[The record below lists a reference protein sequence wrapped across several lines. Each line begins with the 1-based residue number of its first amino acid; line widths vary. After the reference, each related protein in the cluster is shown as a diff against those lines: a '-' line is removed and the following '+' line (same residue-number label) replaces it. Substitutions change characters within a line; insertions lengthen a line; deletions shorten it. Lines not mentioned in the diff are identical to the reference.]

1 MIRETSL
8 SDSNDSDKKRYL
20 SIDVFKGLAVL
31 LMVFANT
38 FSPFENV
45 PSWTQHAVDFGL
57 TYVDLVAPFFIF
69 MVALN
74 FKLSYTYRI
83 DKKGKKNTYFR
94 FIRRYL
100 IFIGLGLI
108 LTIYVA
114 SGEFYLRWGTLQI
127 LGTAGLV
134 LLFLIDLKTS
144 LRLIISLV
152 LLSIYQIILLT
163 DLSTVIYNSI
173 EGGVLGMFSWTP
185 MMLLSSCIVDGL
197 MKDKVKE
204 YFLYGGVV
212 LTSLG
217 IIFSY
222 YIPFSRAYISI
233 SYTIISVGISS
244 ILYYIIYYIF
254 EVLAQ
259 NNPKLTKEKFFSVV
273 GKNAFI
279 LYLLD
284 FMIAYSVYYFVP
296 WDAPAILIFLIA
308 FISVFGIWIIAYFM
322 DKAKMYIVI

>member
-1 MIRETSL
+1 MIRDTSL
-8 SDSNDSDKKRYL
+8 SDSNDSNKKRYL

-57 TYVDLVAPFFIF
+57 TYVDLVAPFFVF

-74 FKLSYTYRI
+74 FKISYNHRI
-83 DKKGKKNTYFR
+83 EYKGKKNTYLR

-100 IFIGLGLI
+100 IFIGLGLF

-114 SGEFYLRWGTLQI
+114 PGEFYFRWGTLQI

-134 LLFLIDLKTS
+134 LLFLIDLKIS
-144 LRLIISLV
+144 VRFIISLV
-152 LLSIYQIILLT
+152 LLIIYQMILLT
-163 DLSTVIYNSI
+163 ELSTIIYNSI
-173 EGGVLGMFSWTP
+173 EGGLLGMLSWTP
-185 MMLLSSCIVDGL
+185 MMLLSSCLAEGL

-217 IIFSY
+217 IVLNY

-244 ILYYIIYYIF
+244 LLYYIIHYIF
-254 EVLAQ
+254 EILAQ
-259 NNPKLTKEKFFSVV
+259 KKPKMNNEKFFSVV

-284 FMIAYSVYYFVP
+284 FMIAYSVYYSIS
-296 WDAPAILIFLIA
+296 WDAPAILIFIIA
-308 FISVFGIWIIAYFM
+308 FISVFGIWILAYFM